1 MFNGPANLRKFHRR
15 KEDKSYSK
23 GSYFLCRKALR
34 KGIEFLQ
41 DLYLSMRKLSN
52 LSPSGNPSFF
62 SVDLFSR
69 HRGPMNITD
78 AVAGNPRF
86 HHIKTVLS
94 QTVLDTPFWKTIV
107 QSDRDT
113 ILVFHVD
120 IFKACAVFAARS
132 SVVKKPYRTS
142 LTVSS
147 SRLNTTRKQC
157 RYPNFGRIF
166 ALRTS
171 KLDMQ
176 QTLQNHKKKSRN
188 NSSESSRDII
198 SHSNQNLLH
207 QRQWKPP
214 F

>member
-1 MFNGPANLRKFHRR
+1 MFNGPANLRKFNRR

-78 AVAGNPRF
+78 EVAGNPRF

-94 QTVLDTPFWKTIV
+94 
-107 QSDRDT
+107 
-113 ILVFHVD
+113 
-120 IFKACAVFAARS
+120 
-132 SVVKKPYRTS
+132 
-142 LTVSS
+142 
-147 SRLNTTRKQC
+147 
-157 RYPNFGRIF
+157 
-166 ALRTS
+166 
-171 KLDMQ
+171 
-176 QTLQNHKKKSRN
+176 
-188 NSSESSRDII
+188 
-198 SHSNQNLLH
+198 
-207 QRQWKPP
+207 
-214 F
+214 